1 MRIGIAA
8 LACILSMLS
17 FIGCN
22 EPDPV
27 VQPDPVPTEDFILE
41 VSEVTSVSC
50 HFSVTP
56 ADKDMTYVVMLVE
69 KADFDGFENE
79 YEYQD
84 NDLDWFNNKAMEEG
98 KTLEDWLEDFLH
110 KGSFES
116 DEMGLMPG
124 TSYYLYAYV
133 LPRSNS
139 LLLRS
144 RCRMSHSA

>member
-8 LACILSMLS
+8 LAFVLSMLS

-84 NDLDWFNNKAMEEG
+84 NDLDCSTTRRWKRARPLRTGLRASFIKA
-98 KTLEDWLEDFLH
+98 
-110 KGSFES
+110 
-116 DEMGLMPG
+116 
-124 TSYYLYAYV
+124 
-133 LPRSNS
+133 R
-139 LLLRS
+139 LRVM
-144 RCRMSHSA
+144 RKV